1 MLARGVETSHG
12 RARDRWGQPGAERRA
27 EAVSRVGEIDRWTFV
42 MPGGA
47 GATALIFGRA
57 LLQKDSHTLTLTV
70 TGGNPAASNLYA
82 GLGAFYFGR

>member
-57 LLQKDSHTLTLTV
+57 RLQKGSHTLTV
-70 TGGNPAASNLYA
+70 TGGNPPASNLYA